1 MASRKKS
8 SSSSETE
15 WSVTRGSK
23 PPSESAVKDALS
35 LIQADYWND
44 IRLHAKDIIRQIKE
58 GEITSRDGLY
68 EALHYEADSTQWVI
82 YTYQAR
88 ILLICTDTPDA
99 YEEEFGEKPS
109 TVEAQAAAAFLHD
122 LTEQVE
128 AEADGDVEELIRKAR
143 GGESDDEDDD
153 E

>member
-8 SSSSETE
+8 ASSSETE

-44 IRLHAKDIIRQIKE
+44 IKSHAKDIIRQIKE
-58 GEITSRDGLY
+58 GEITSRDDLY
-68 EALHYEADSTQWVI
+68 ERLNEEVDSTQWVI

-88 ILLICTDTPDA
+88 ILLICTDTPEA
-99 YEEEFGEKPS
+99 YQDEFGEAPD
-109 TVEAQAAAAFLHD
+109 TVEKQAYAAYLHD

-143 GGESDDEDDD
+143 GGSDEDDED
-153 E
+153 